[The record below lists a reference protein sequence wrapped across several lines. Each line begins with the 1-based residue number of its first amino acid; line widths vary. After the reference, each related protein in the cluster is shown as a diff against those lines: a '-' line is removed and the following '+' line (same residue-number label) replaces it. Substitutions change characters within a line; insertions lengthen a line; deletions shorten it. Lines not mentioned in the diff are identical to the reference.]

1 MIARNPKITFEDA
14 LPHWARDHAF
24 AQITNAGSTSL
35 PGVETY
41 LNTVVGRAAQLID
54 DPVLKADIALF
65 SAQEGNHYR
74 QHRGF
79 NRLLYARYPQLPEL
93 EAALGRD
100 YERMLRELSLRANAA
115 YCEGFESLGIIHAEF
130 FFERIDDL
138 LAGADARLVKLW
150 KWHLAEEFEHRS
162 VCYEVHRALGGGYF
176 GRIRGFLRA
185 LRHLGRYGKSVS
197 DYLLAVDSG
206 PDEPRAAPGFVSR
219 SRGATARASCVSA
232 LPRLLY
238 VFSPAYNPRAKH
250 APRGAAQLLEAI
262 ARQPDPKAAPTTASA
277 GWAAGGNAGR

>member
-41 LNTVVGRAAQLID
+41 LNTVMARAAQVIA
-54 DPVLKADIALF
+54 DPALKADIALF
-65 SAQEGNHYR
+65 AAQEGNHYR

-79 NRLLYARYPQLPEL
+79 NRLLYGRYPQLQEL

-100 YERMLRELSLRANAA
+100 YERMLRQLSLRANAA

-162 VCYEVHRALGGGYF
+162 VCYEVYRALGGGYF

-185 LRHLGRYGKSVS
+185 LRHLGRYGKRVSV
-197 DYLLAVDSG
+197 YLLSVD
-206 PDEPRAAPGFVSR
+206 RAQMSPAQRHESLALEKR
-219 SRGATARASCVSA
+219 YRARLLRFA

-238 VFSPAYNPRAKH
+238 VFLPTYNPRSKR

-262 ARQPDPKAAPTTASA
+262 RPPA
-277 GWAAGGNAGR
+277 GL

>member
-1 MIARNPKITFEDA
+1 MIARNPKITFAEA
-14 LPHWARDHAF
+14 LPHWARNHSF

-35 PGVETY
+35 PSVETY
-41 LNTVVGRAAQLID
+41 LNTVMARAAQVIAA
-54 DPVLKADIALF
+54 PELKGDIALF

-79 NRLLYARYPQLPEL
+79 NRLLYGRYPQLQEL

-100 YERMLRELSLRANAA
+100 YERMLRQLSLRANAA

-138 LAGADARLVKLW
+138 LEGADARLEKLW

-162 VCYEVHRALGGGYF
+162 VCYDVYNALGGGYF
-176 GRIRGFLRA
+176 GRVRGFLRA

-197 DYLLAVDSG
+197 DYLLSVD
-206 PDEPRAAPGFVSR
+206 RAQMTRAQRQHSLTLER
-219 SRGATARASCVSA
+219 RYRARFLCFA

-238 VFSPAYNPRAKH
+238 VFSPTYNPRAKR
-250 APRGAAQLLEAI
+250 APRGALQLLEEI
-262 ARQPDPKAAPTTASA
+262 RP
-277 GWAAGGNAGR
+277 AAGP